1 MPEVA
6 PEVRV
11 ARNGLRPVQR
21 KAALSAV
28 ELGFVVLMIFNV
40 ALPKGGIKLAG
51 LPLTWGYLFA
61 AILAVPAA
69 ICLHRR
75 PGIVTMPL
83 LQSACLFLPV
93 GGLIALKA
101 FVYGLTM
108 SVAAVT
114 LVQFLVLPIIM
125 LAVLGPYLEEIS
137 TDLLATTLVWCLRF
151 AAMWGLVN
159 FILYPLIH
167 SFLEVPY
174 LTVNGADVG
183 TIYEKNNRRGALMK
197 LVSTYNNGN
206 LFGICMVLLA
216 PIYVLFEK
224 SRVWLALFIIAA
236 ICTLS
241 RTVWFAMA
249 AVTGI
254 MMLTGQIKVRGLQV
268 WLAIVLAVCV
278 LMAVLPLMG
287 WTPDRLVDTSLGGR
301 DRTFARF
308 ELSIFGGDHLTIPEI
323 VYLGFLN
330 SFGIVGFVFAVGA
343 LACGPLF
350 GLLHWPRLS
359 PLRRAAVAGLGGYMV
374 GALID
379 GAFILPPVML
389 QFLFVTS
396 LVYRRGLR
404 PQAEPVLQMHRA
416 SVASHSASPARA

>member
-1 MPEVA
+1 M

-11 ARNGLRPVQR
+11 RRAGLQPVR
-21 KAALSAV
+21 RRTVPLSAV

-40 ALPKGGIKLAG
+40 ALPKGGVKLAG

-61 AILAVPAA
+61 ALMVVPAA
-69 ICLHRR
+69 IGLHRR
-75 PGIVTMPL
+75 PGIVTLPL
-83 LQSACLFLPV
+83 LQLACLYLPV
-93 GGLIALKA
+93 GVLIGLKV

-108 SVAAVT
+108 NVAAVT
-114 LVQFLVLPIIM
+114 LVQFVVLPVIM
-125 LAVLGPYLEEIS
+125 LAFLGPYLEEIS

-151 AAMWGLVN
+151 AAMWGMVN

-167 SFLEVPY
+167 TFLEVPY
-174 LTVNGADVG
+174 VTVNAADVG
-183 TIYEKNNRRGALMK
+183 TIYEKNNRRGVLMK

-216 PIYVLFEK
+216 PVYILFEK
-224 SRVWLALFIIAA
+224 SRVWLGLFIVAA

-254 MMLTGQIKVRGLQV
+254 MMLTGQIEVRRTRV
-268 WLAIVLAVCV
+268 WMGVVLGVCV
-278 LMAVLPLMG
+278 LFAVLPLMG

-301 DRTFARF
+301 DRTFERF
-308 ELSIFGGDHLTIPEI
+308 ELSVFGGDKLNIPEI
-323 VYLGFLN
+323 VYLGLLN
-330 SFGIVGFVFAVGA
+330 SFGVVGFVFALGA
-343 LACGPLF
+343 LVCGPVF

-379 GAFILPPVML
+379 GAFILPPVMV
-389 QFLFVTS
+389 QFLFMTS
-396 LVYRRGLR
+396 LIYRRGLR
-404 PQAEPVLQMHRA
+404 PQAEPALPLRRA
-416 SVASHSASPARA
+416 PAIGRPPSPSRA